1 MPWDLDAEPVT
12 DRVVVAGKVPYRR
25 RVSAVI
31 DMPLRFAVMEAGEDE
46 TRAL

>member
-12 DRVVVAGKVPYRR
+12 DRVVVAGKVPTVAG
-25 RVSAVI
+25 VSAVI
-31 DMPLRFAVMEAGEDE
+31 DMPLRFAVMEPGEDE